1 MGKKRLV
8 LGIEFVGEVEFL
20 SEFGEASLLLVW
32 FLFPGNC
39 ESRNAPFLAYLELE
53 ARFSDR
59 GREYELDPFVSLCL
73 LLS

>member
-8 LGIEFVGEVEFL
+8 LDIEFDGEVEFL
-20 SEFGEASLLLVW
+20 SEFGDASLLLVV
-32 FLFPGNC
+32 
-39 ESRNAPFLAYLELE
+39 PFLAYRELE

-59 GREYELDPFVSLCL
+59 GREYELDPFVSFCL

>member
-20 SEFGEASLLLVW
+20 SEFGDASLLLVW
-32 FLFPGNC
+32 LLFPGKC